1 MKQKISEAEW
11 RVLDALW
18 ELSGGTTAEVVQA
31 LPDTGWSRNTVHT
44 FLTRLEAKGYVRG
57 AGDGRAPKRYTPLVS
72 REDCV
77 REETRSFVSRVFD
90 GSASLLLR
98 TFLQQ
103 SALSEAEAEEL
114 RALLDQAEARGK

>member
-18 ELSGGTTAEVVQA
+18 ELSGGTAAEVAQA
-31 LPDTGWSRNTVHT
+31 LSDTGWSRNTVHT
-44 FLTRLEAKGYVRG
+44 FLTRLTAKGYVC
-57 AGDGRAPKRYTPLVS
+57 AADGRAPKRYLPLLS

-90 GSASLLLR
+90 GSASQLMR

-103 SALSEAEAEEL
+103 STLSETEAEEL